1 MLLGSA
7 LIAIVWAN
15 SPSGASYYHLA
26 HTPISISFGS
36 SSFQLSLQHWINDL
50 LMAVFF
56 FVIGL
61 EIKRELVLGELS
73 TLQKAWLPV
82 AAAAGGMLV
91 PAAVYGVINAGG
103 AGASGWGVPMA
114 TDIAF
119 AIGVLAAFG
128 TRVPTGLKVFLAAL
142 AIADDLGA
150 VLVIALFYSEGI
162 RWGPLAAGAVLLLLT
177 WLTTRT
183 GVRRPGA
190 FIGLAVLVWAA
201 VTASNLHPTVAGV
214 LLALTIPVRS
224 RREPEAFLSG
234 VHQRIETLRAQVL
247 TPESSIANRDQRE
260 ALRALQRAAS
270 EMRPMG
276 QSIEDYLHPAV
287 AFVIVPLFAF
297 LNAGVTVE
305 ASVADTITKPVGL
318 GIVLGLVLGK
328 QFGIMLFSWLAV
340 KSGRAAL
347 PGRVT
352 WSQIYGGACLAGIGF
367 TMSLFV
373 TDLAFP
379 AEGLAADAKLAILVA
394 SLVAALWGGG
404 VLHMRLPR

>member
-1 MLLGSA
+1 MCADSLLPAPASPSDPLFARFFHGEGSGSVVLLGSA

-15 SPSGASYYHLA
+15 SPSSASYYHLA

-190 FIGLAVLVWAA
+190 FIGLAVLGIRR
-201 VTASNLHPTVAGV
+201 S
-214 LLALTIPVRS
+214 PVC
-224 RREPEAFLSG
+224 
-234 VHQRIETLRAQVL
+234 
-247 TPESSIANRDQRE
+247 
-260 ALRALQRAAS
+260 
-270 EMRPMG
+270 
-276 QSIEDYLHPAV
+276 
-287 AFVIVPLFAF
+287 
-297 LNAGVTVE
+297 
-305 ASVADTITKPVGL
+305 
-318 GIVLGLVLGK
+318 
-328 QFGIMLFSWLAV
+328 SW
-340 KSGRAAL
+340 R
-347 PGRVT
+347 
-352 WSQIYGGACLAGIGF
+352 
-367 TMSLFV
+367 
-373 TDLAFP
+373 
-379 AEGLAADAKLAILVA
+379 
-394 SLVAALWGGG
+394 
-404 VLHMRLPR
+404 